1 MKTALTK
8 DKAIATAKAVFASE
22 VMRAERKQ
30 KDDRNRNADQPKQD
44 GAHDD
49 RLLLVRPW
57 VRMAR
62 R

>member
-1 MKTALTK
+1 
-8 DKAIATAKAVFASE
+8 
-22 VMRAERKQ
+22 MRAEREQ
-30 KDDRNRNADQPKQD
+30 KDDRHGNADQPKQD